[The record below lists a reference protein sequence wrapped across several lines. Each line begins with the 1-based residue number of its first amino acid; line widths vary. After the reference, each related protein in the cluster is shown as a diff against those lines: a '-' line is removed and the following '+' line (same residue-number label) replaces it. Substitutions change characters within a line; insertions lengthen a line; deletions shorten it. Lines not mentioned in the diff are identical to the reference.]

1 MEIGGI
7 VVGLGNPGNQYK
19 NNRHNLGFLVLEQFL
34 EEIAPKYR
42 VEQVSTTK
50 FSCVLFKVN
59 FEKNIPWFFAF
70 PQTFMN
76 LSGECVQPLL
86 AWYKTN
92 HEKLIVVHDE
102 LDLTP
107 GRIQLKKGGGAA
119 GHNGLKS
126 ITQRLS
132 TQDYYRLRIGIGR
145 PPDPAN
151 LSSWVLGGFGE
162 DKDLIIQS
170 QKEACTGLMNIIQN
184 GITKSMNE
192 INMRKK
198 IPNKTCQE

>member
-1 MEIGGI
+1 MEQIS
-7 VVGLGNPGNQYK
+7 
-19 NNRHNLGFLVLEQFL
+19 
-34 EEIAPKYR
+34 A
-42 VEQVSTTK
+42 SK

-86 AWYKTN
+86 AWYKTSA
-92 HEKLIVVHDE
+92 EKLIVVHDE
-102 LDLTP
+102 LDLSP

-132 TQDYYRLRIGIGR
+132 TQEYYRLRIGIGR
-145 PPDPAN
+145 PKDPAN
-151 LSSWVLGGFGE
+151 VSSWVLSGFGE
-162 DKDLIIQS
+162 DKEFINQSQTEACKAIQS
-170 QKEACTGLMNIIQN
+170 IMKD

-198 IPNKTCQE
+198 IPNKACKIEKN

>member
-1 MEIGGI
+1 MEIGGFI
-7 VVGLGNPGNQYK
+7 VGLGNPGHQYK
-19 NNRHNLGFLVLEQFL
+19 NTKHNLGFLVLTQLL
-34 EEIAPKYR
+34 EEMSSKYPI
-42 VEQVSTTK
+42 EQVSGQK
-50 FSCVLFKVN
+50 FSCVLFKVMHN
-59 FEKNIPWFFAF
+59 KLPWFFVF

-86 AWYKTN
+86 AWYKTGV
-92 HEKLIVVHDE
+92 EKLLVVHDE
-102 LDLTP
+102 LDLSP

-145 PPDPAN
+145 PKDPAQ
-151 LSSWVLGGFGE
+151 LSSYVLGGLGE
-162 DKDLIIQS
+162 DKELIEQS
-170 QKEACTGLMNIIQN
+170 QTDACNGILNIMEN
-184 GITKSMNE
+184 GITKAMNE

-198 IPNKTCQE
+198 T

>member
-7 VVGLGNPGNQYK
+7 IVGLGNPGNQYK

-34 EEIAPKYR
+34 EAIAPKYH
-42 VEQVSTTK
+42 VEQVSASK
-50 FSCVLFKVN
+50 FSCILFKVT

-92 HEKLIVVHDE
+92 PEKLIVVHDE

-126 ITQRLS
+126 ITQRLA
-132 TQDYYRLRIGIGR
+132 TQEYYRLRIGIGR
-145 PPDPAN
+145 PKDPAN
-151 LSSWVLGGFGE
+151 VSSWVLGGFGE
-162 DKDLIIQS
+162 DSELITQS
-170 QKEACTGLMNIIQN
+170 QEEACSGLENIIQN
-184 GITKSMNE
+184 GIVKAMNE

-198 IPNKTCQE
+198 KC